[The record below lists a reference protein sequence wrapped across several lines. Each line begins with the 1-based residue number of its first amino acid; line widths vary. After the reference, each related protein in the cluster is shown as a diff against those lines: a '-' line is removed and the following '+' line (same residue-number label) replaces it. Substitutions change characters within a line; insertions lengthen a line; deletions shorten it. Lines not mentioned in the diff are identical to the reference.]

1 MNVIVVGCG
10 RVGAELA
17 YRLYKKGNQVTII
30 DQVEAAFGS
39 LPPDFRGRTVEGH
52 VLNQDVLRRA
62 GIAKADAL
70 AAVTNLDSTNAVV
83 AHIAHTVYHVPSI
96 VVRNYDPHW
105 RPLHEAFGQQVVS
118 SASWGA
124 QRMEE
129 MLYHEEVYTVFSAGN
144 GEVEIYEF
152 PIPEAWHGRRL
163 GELLPE
169 NQCVAVALTHAGQA
183 MLPNADSRLEA
194 CDLLHVSATQEGAEA
209 LRKRLAGMKAPACR
223 AGKES

>member
-17 YRLYKKGNQVTII
+17 YRLYKMGNQVTVV
-30 DQVEAAFGS
+30 DQVEASFAN
-39 LPPDFRGRTVEGH
+39 LPPDFRGRTIEGQ

-62 GIAKADAL
+62 GVAKADGL

-96 VVRNYDPHW
+96 VVRNYDPVW
-105 RPLHEAFGQQVVS
+105 LPLHEVFGRQVVS

-124 QRMEE
+124 QRMQEL
-129 MLYHEEVYTVFSAGN
+129 LYQAELHTVFSAGN

-152 PIPEAWHGRRL
+152 AVPEAWHGSRL
-163 GELLPE
+163 GELLPASG
-169 NQCVAVALTHAGQA
+169 CVVAALTRAGHAS
-183 MLPNADSRLEA
+183 LPTADSLLEN
-194 CDLLHVSATQEGAEA
+194 CDVLHVSATQEGAEA
-209 LRKRLAGMKAPACR
+209 LRKRLAGK
-223 AGKES
+223 KEG